1 MPVTHLSWL
10 TLTTIGAAAIVVAF
24 LLFARL
30 RREKRHFQAIFD
42 NATVGMARSTVDRR
56 WIEVNPALC
65 RMLDAPAEVLT
76 HCDWMTLTHPDDRAA
91 NLQLFDAVL
100 RDERDGFTFEKRFL
114 RPDGSVVF
122 VNLAAQ
128 AIRTANREVDYF
140 TVVIEDMTQQR
151 LAERQ
156 FAKQVSRSAVL
167 IELPRKAESLDEH
180 DFMQYAL
187 EQIEALTGSHLGF
200 MHFIND
206 DARSI
211 ELVTWSHCAQESS
224 SSAPR
229 EPAYP
234 ISLVGIWADAARTGH
249 PLVINEPV
257 QTDNRRALPAG
268 AYQLQR
274 LLGIPVIENGVVRM
288 LACVGNKDNDYAD
301 YDTETVQLI
310 ASETWRIVCR
320 QRADR
325 ALRLAMQVV
334 NASPVVCF
342 RWSASG
348 DWPVVFVSDN
358 VRQWGY
364 TPEQLQSGRLSFA
377 SIVHPDDLPRVTAEV
392 MKHTTA
398 GAPSYEQEY
407 RLITASK
414 QVIWVVDR
422 TQVTRDQHGLP
433 LCYDGVLTDISERRQ
448 QQLLLAENLA
458 HQQQLNK
465 RLEEATNQLLQSE
478 KMASIGQLAAG
489 IAHELNNPIG
499 FVHSNL
505 GTLDGYINDMM
516 TIVDAYA
523 SILAAQGED
532 SPGLKAIAQLRDE
545 RDFDFM
551 REDIFNLL
559 TESKDGIGRVRKIV
573 QDLKTFSRVGEQDWQ
588 EADLHQGLDSTLNIV
603 WNELKYKCQ
612 VVKEYGELPPVYC
625 LISQLNQVFMNLL
638 VNAGH
643 AIEHKGTITLRSG
656 RLGSDRVFIEIAD
669 TGCGIAPDK
678 QHRIFEPFFTTK
690 PVGKGTGL
698 GLSVSYNIVKRHQG
712 EITVTSTPGQGTTF
726 RIILPIHPA
735 PLDAQE
741 QPE

>member
-1 MPVTHLSWL
+1 M
-10 TLTTIGAAAIVVAF
+10 
-24 LLFARL
+24 
-30 RREKRHFQAIFD
+30 
-42 NATVGMARSTVDRR
+42 
-56 WIEVNPALC
+56 
-65 RMLDAPAEVLT
+65 
-76 HCDWMTLTHPDDRAA
+76 
-91 NLQLFDAVL
+91 
-100 RDERDGFTFEKRFL
+100 
-114 RPDGSVVF
+114 
-122 VNLAAQ
+122 
-128 AIRTANREVDYF
+128 
-140 TVVIEDMTQQR
+140 
-151 LAERQ
+151 
-156 FAKQVSRSAVL
+156 
-167 IELPRKAESLDEH
+167 
-180 DFMQYAL
+180 
-187 EQIEALTGSHLGF
+187 
-200 MHFIND
+200 
-206 DARSI
+206 
-211 ELVTWSHCAQESS
+211 
-224 SSAPR
+224 
-229 EPAYP
+229 
-234 ISLVGIWADAARTGH
+234 
-249 PLVINEPV
+249 

-301 YDTETVQLI
+301 YDIETVQLI

-414 QVIWVVDR
+414 QIIWVVDR
-422 TQVTRDQHGLP
+422 TQVTRDQHGQP
-433 LCYDGVLTDISERRQ
+433 LYYDGILADISERRQ
-448 QQLLLAENLA
+448 QQVLLAENLA
-458 HQQQLNK
+458 QQQQLNK
-465 RLEEATNQLLQSE
+465 RLEDATNQLLQSE

-523 SILAAQGED
+523 STLAAQGED
-532 SPGLKAIAQLRDE
+532 SPGLTAIAQLRDE

-612 VVKEYGELPPVYC
+612 LLKEYGELPPVYC

-638 VNAGH
+638 VNAGQ
-643 AIEHKGTITLRSG
+643 AIEDKGTITLRSG
-656 RLGSDRVFIEIAD
+656 RLGCDRVFIEIAD
-669 TGCGIAPDK
+669 TGCGIPPEK

-698 GLSVSYNIVKRHQG
+698 GLSVSYHIVKRHQG
-712 EITVTSTPGQGTTF
+712 ELSVNSVPGQGTTF
-726 RIILPIHPA
+726 RIILPIHPT
-735 PLDAQE
+735 PLAAQE

>member
-1 MPVTHLSWL
+1 MSAAQLSWL
-10 TLTTIGAAAIVVAF
+10 TLVTSGSAALVIAF
-24 LLFARL
+24 VLFARL
-30 RREKRHFQAIFD
+30 QREKRHFQAVFD
-42 NATVGMARSTVDRR
+42 NATVGMARSTTSRR
-56 WIEVNPALC
+56 WTEVNPALC
-65 RMLDAPAEVLT
+65 RILGAQAETLT
-76 HCDWMTLTHPDDRAA
+76 HCDWMTLIHPDDRTAH
-91 NLQLFDAVL
+91 LQLFNAVL
-100 RDERDGFTFEKRFL
+100 HDERDDFTLEQRFL
-114 RPDGSVVF
+114 RNDGSIIF
-122 VNLAAQ
+122 VSLAAQ
-128 AIRTANREVDYF
+128 AIRNSGRQIDYF
-140 TVVIEDMTQQR
+140 TVVIEDMTQQL
-151 LAERQ
+151 LARQQ
-156 FAKQVSRSAVL
+156 FAKQVDRSAVL
-167 IELPRKAESLDEH
+167 IELPRQAERLDEH
-180 DFMQYAL
+180 DFMLYAL
-187 EQIEALTGSHLGF
+187 KQAKTLTGSHTGF
-200 MHFIND
+200 MHFING

-211 ELVTWSHCAQESS
+211 ELVTWSHCTHESPCNAAS
-224 SSAPR
+224 EAT
-229 EPAYP
+229 YP
-234 ISLVGIWADAARTGH
+234 LSLVGTWADAARTGQ

-257 QTDNRRALPAG
+257 QTDNRRALPAN
-268 AYQLQR
+268 AYPLNR
-274 LLGIPVIENGVVRM
+274 LLSIPIVENGSVRM
-288 LACVGNKDNDYAD
+288 MTCVGNKDNDYDD
-301 YDTETVQLI
+301 YDIETVQLI

-320 QRADR
+320 QRADK

-342 RWSASG
+342 RWSASNG
-348 DWPVVFVSDN
+348 WPVVFVSNN

-364 TPEQLQSGRLSFA
+364 TPEQLQSGRPDFA
-377 SIVHPDDLPRVTAEV
+377 SIVHPDDLPRISEEV
-392 MKHTTA
+392 MKHTA
-398 GAPSYEQEY
+398 SGAPGYEQEY

-414 QVIWVVDR
+414 QIIWVVDR

-433 LCYDGVLTDISERRQ
+433 LFYDGVLTDISERKQ

-505 GTLDGYINDMM
+505 GTLEGYLNDMIA
-516 TIVDAYA
+516 IVDAYA
-523 SILAAQGED
+523 SVLAVQGEE

-545 RDFDFM
+545 RDFDFI

-573 QDLKTFSRVGEQDWQ
+573 QDLKTFSHVGEQDWQ
-588 EADLHQGLDSTLNIV
+588 EADIHQGLDSTLNIV

-643 AIEHKGTITLRSG
+643 AIEHKGTITIRSG
-656 RLGSDRVFIEIAD
+656 RLGSNRIFIEIAD
-669 TGCGIAPDK
+669 TGCGITPDK
-678 QHRIFEPFFTTK
+678 QQRIFEPFFTTK

-712 EITVTSTPGQGTTF
+712 EITVTSPPGQGATF

-735 PLDAQE
+735 PFAAQE

>member
-1 MPVTHLSWL
+1 MPALHLSWL
-10 TLTTIGAAAIVVAF
+10 TLATTGGAAIVIAL

-30 RREKRHFQAIFD
+30 RREKQHFQAVFD
-42 NATVGMARSTVDRR
+42 NATVGMARSTVHRR

-65 RMLDAPAEVLT
+65 QMLGAPAEVLT
-76 HCDWMTLTHPDDRAA
+76 SCDWMELTHPDDRT
-91 NLQLFDAVL
+91 NNQQLFDAVL
-100 RDERDGFTFEKRFL
+100 RDERDGFTLEKRFL
-114 RPDGSVVF
+114 RPDGSIVF
-122 VNLAAQ
+122 VNLEAQ
-128 AIRTANREVDYF
+128 AIRKASRQVDYF
-140 TVVIEDMTQQR
+140 TVVIEDMTQRRQ
-151 LAERQ
+151 AEQQ
-156 FAKQVSRSAVL
+156 FAKQVARSAVL
-167 IELPRKAESLDEH
+167 IELPRQAEKLDEH
-180 DFMQYAL
+180 DLMRYAL
-187 EQIEALTGSHLGF
+187 EQVETLTNSRIGF
-200 MHFIND
+200 MHLINNN
-206 DARSI
+206 ARSI
-211 ELVTWSHCAQESS
+211 ELVAWSHLTQEQPCATAGE
-224 SSAPR
+224 R
-229 EPAYP
+229 TYP
-234 ISLVGIWADAARTGH
+234 ISLVGIWADAARTGQ

-268 AYQLQR
+268 AYPLNR
-274 LLGIPVIENGVVRM
+274 LLSIPVVENGGVRM
-288 LACVGNKDNDYAD
+288 MTCVGNKDSD
-301 YDTETVQLI
+301 YDDYDIETVQLI

-320 QRADR
+320 QRVDR

-342 RWSASG
+342 RWAAG
-348 DWPVVFVSDN
+348 NGWPVVFVSDN

-364 TPEQLQSGRLSFA
+364 TPEQLQSGQLDFA
-377 SIVHPDDLPRVTAEV
+377 SIVHPDDLPRIAEEV
-392 MKHTTA
+392 MKHTA
-398 GAPSYEQEY
+398 SGAPGYEQEY

-735 PLDAQE
+735 PLAAQE